1 MKRGP
6 RLECEIAQE
15 SHWGRST
22 ATRVAI
28 VHDWLAT
35 YAGAERVLEQLLV
48 VYPQADVFSVCDFV
62 PSEDR
67 SFLCGKSP
75 KTTVIQKLPGARKYF
90 RRYLPFMPL
99 AIEQLDLSEYDVVLS
114 SSHAVAKGV
123 LTGPYQVHISYTHS
137 PMRYAWDLQNQ
148 YLKETGLQRGLRSWL
163 VRWMLHK
170 LRLWDL
176 RAASGVDE
184 FIANSQFIARRI
196 RKVYRRDSTVIY
208 PPVDVD
214 SFTLTKEKHAFY
226 LAASRLVP
234 YKRVDLIVDA
244 FRNLPEQ
251 QLIVIGTGPE
261 IAKIKKKAAPNVQIL
276 GYQSA
281 KTLRWYM
288 EKARAFLF
296 AAEEDFGIMPV
307 EAQACG
313 TPVIALGRGG
323 AVETIVDWHTSSRP
337 TGILF
342 AEQDAES
349 IIQAVACFE
358 ANRDAFIPSVCRAN
372 AMRFSQ
378 KRFRREIFEFVEKNL
393 PVNLAN

>member
-1 MKRGP
+1 M
-6 RLECEIAQE
+6 
-15 SHWGRST
+15 
-22 ATRVAI
+22 
-28 VHDWLAT
+28 
-35 YAGAERVLEQLLV
+35 
-48 VYPQADVFSVCDFV
+48 
-62 PSEDR
+62 
-67 SFLCGKSP
+67 
-75 KTTVIQKLPGARKYF
+75 
-90 RRYLPFMPL
+90 
-99 AIEQLDLSEYDVVLS
+99 
-114 SSHAVAKGV
+114 
-123 LTGPYQVHISYTHS
+123 
-137 PMRYAWDLQNQ
+137 
-148 YLKETGLQRGLRSWL
+148 
-163 VRWMLHK
+163 
-170 LRLWDL
+170 
-176 RAASGVDE
+176 
-184 FIANSQFIARRI
+184 
-196 RKVYRRDSTVIY
+196 YRRDSTVIY

-214 SFTLTKEKHAFY
+214 SFTLEKEKHAFY

-358 ANRDAFIPSVCRAN
+358 ANRYAFSPSVCRAN

-378 KRFRREIFEFVEKNL
+378 KRFRREIFEFVETKL
-393 PVNLAN
+393 PINRAH